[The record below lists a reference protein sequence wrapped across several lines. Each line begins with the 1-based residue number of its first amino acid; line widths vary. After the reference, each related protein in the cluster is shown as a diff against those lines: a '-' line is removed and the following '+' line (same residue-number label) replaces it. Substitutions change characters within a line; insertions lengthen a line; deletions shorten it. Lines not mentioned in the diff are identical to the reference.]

1 MGILQAVSLVPARGD
16 PKSEALTL
24 ARPDLLNLIADFS
37 LPRTIKEARERREET
52 AAYEQAATEIV
63 KAHEA
68 AVKAEQYDEQKAG
81 QESSKIKDL
90 LKLKV
95 IKPVLSAAKYI
106 LRTAF
111 TFIVRAASVILQAVV
126 SVVRVIATLLMNPYV
141 LGALAVVGIGIL
153 AYKYFTKDKNKDKN
167 KEPPVRRNAPTQA
180 TYQEVTAATPAAQ
193 PTPSPKAESTVMPQQ
208 PQPKQAQQ
216 QQAKQAQQQQAKQAQ
231 PQSQPGPA
239 KTAKAAMTKAQIS
252 ESVASALQSASKRVA
267 VPVNLLTA
275 MAGVESSFNE
285 GAKASTSSASGMF
298 QFINSTWNSV
308 VKKYWAK
315 YGYPDR
321 KPDRMRAEDSAILAA
336 AMMKHEGYPAA
347 LKAAGS
353 VSITDIYLT
362 HFLGPGGGAA
372 FIRNY
377 QAKPNVEAA
386 TVTPDK
392 VVKANMSIYYKGG
405 QAQTFKQI
413 YDSFS
418 QKLAKFEAKTKDV
431 VAGGSTATPP
441 KKAEAV
447 PQQAQSQQQQPAANQ
462 PGAQEYVYL
471 PQGKGQP
478 VVRAKA

>member
-193 PTPSPKAESTVMPQQ
+193 PTPSPKAESTVMPQPPQTQ
-208 PQPKQAQQ
+208 PSQT
-216 QQAKQAQQQQAKQAQ
+216 
-231 PQSQPGPA
+231 PQQPGPA

-252 ESVASALQSASKRVA
+252 ESVASALQSASKRVD

-275 MAGVESSFNE
+275 MAGVESTFNE
-285 GAKASTSSASGMF
+285 GAKAPTTTASGLF
-298 QFINSTWNSV
+298 QFINSTWESV
-308 VKKYWAK
+308 VKRYWSK

-362 HFLGPGGGAA
+362 HFLGPAGGAS
-372 FIRNY
+372 FIRSY
-377 QAKPNVEAA
+377 QSKPNVEAA

-447 PQQAQSQQQQPAANQ
+447 PQQVQSQQQQPAANQ

>member
-16 PKSEALTL
+16 PKAEALTL

-68 AVKAEQYDEQKAG
+68 AVKAEQYDEQQAG

-141 LGALAVVGIGIL
+141 LGALALVGIGVL
-153 AYKYFTKDKNKDKN
+153 AYKYFTKDKAKDT
-167 KEPPVRRNAPTQA
+167 PPVRRPTQA

-208 PQPKQAQQ
+208 PQ
-216 QQAKQAQQQQAKQAQ
+216 AKQDQ

-239 KTAKAAMTKAQIS
+239 KTAKTAMTKAQIS
-252 ESVASALQSASKRVA
+252 ESVASALQSASKRVD

-275 MAGVESSFNE
+275 MAGVESTFNE
-285 GAKASTSSASGMF
+285 GAKAPTTTASGLF
-298 QFINSTWNSV
+298 QFINSTWESV
-308 VKKYWAK
+308 VKRYWSK

-362 HFLGPGGGAA
+362 HFLGPAGGAS
-372 FIRNY
+372 FIRSY
-377 QAKPNVEAA
+377 QSKPNVEAA

-441 KKAEAV
+441 KKAEA
-447 PQQAQSQQQQPAANQ
+447 PPSQTQAQQQQPAANQ